1 MIEFRD
7 ALTDLLEEF
16 GTDDG
21 GGREEDKVSGTV
33 AHKNPSRRTLVT
45 FVLVFFYLKCAS
57 FSNWIY
63 LFLSP

>member
-21 GGREEDKVSGTV
+21 GREDITIT
-33 AHKNPSRRTLVT
+33 SR
-45 FVLVFFYLKCAS
+45 K
-57 FSNWIY
+57 
-63 LFLSP
+63 LFRFIFD

>member
-21 GGREEDKVSGTV
+21 GYKGYLLL
-33 AHKNPSRRTLVT
+33 TL
-45 FVLVFFYLKCAS
+45 
-57 FSNWIY
+57 
-63 LFLSP
+63 

>member
-21 GGREEDKVSGTV
+21 GREDITITSRELLFYHFDVKDRFSGFLFMFLV
-33 AHKNPSRRTLVT
+33 A
-45 FVLVFFYLKCAS
+45 
-57 FSNWIY
+57 
-63 LFLSP
+63 FLCCI